1 MDLELIEQL
10 QENHNQRLIKNPN
23 LQYILDVRERYDLLR
38 DKKTL
43 SLNINK
49 RKSEKSDRQK
59 WTLATE
65 NKRRSKLALLEFN
78 DYEELQEFTE
88 KKEGEDID
96 LENDFLLKEGA
107 QILSDYIFL
116 NSNFT
121 LSKAG

>member
-1 MDLELIEQL
+1 M
-10 QENHNQRLIKNPN
+10 
-23 LQYILDVRERYDLLR
+23 
-38 DKKTL
+38 
-43 SLNINK
+43 
-49 RKSEKSDRQK
+49 
-59 WTLATE
+59 
-65 NKRRSKLALLEFN
+65 LEFN

-88 KKEGEDID
+88 NKEGEDID